1 MRLFSYDESSR
12 FENLCEFY
20 DTLMSDIFRSVTP
33 LVNESLPLE
42 NLFMAIFSR
51 NHIEKQVFNIGDLS
65 PM

>member
-1 MRLFSYDESSR
+1 MVLKV
-12 FENLCEFY
+12 LCDFY
-20 DTLMSDIFRSVTP
+20 DTLMSSLFSSFAP